1 MAKRDIFVMPSVNP
15 KSLKSADLAFEII
28 TPDPLNVSRLLELVE
43 TDFYEPS
50 SNAGDDNPGFPVVQQ
65 SVGELCYL

>member
-1 MAKRDIFVMPSVNP
+1 MPSVNP

-43 TDFYEPS
+43 TDYEPS

-65 SVGELCYL
+65 NVGEHFYL

>member
-1 MAKRDIFVMPSVNP
+1 MPSVNP

-28 TPDPLNVSRLLELVE
+28 TLTPDPLNVSRLLELVE
-43 TDFYEPS
+43 TDYEPS